1 MEIGLKFTRKDGTD
15 YLKVKKFKRKIKEEQ
30 KHKHLNVSSGLTSLC
45 RLMKHLTRSPP
56 IEWVIMF
63 ILFSP
68 AAVYIDSNFSA
79 RRFNVSWNLKE
90 QMNYLTRTRN
100 HHNVGIDNG
109 ENTFLVT
116 YASICDKMV
125 NIYSFG
131 QFIWRIYLI
140 KHYGIGIANI
150 IQSTKR
156 A

>member
-1 MEIGLKFTRKDGTD
+1 MQGRYRLPKS
-15 YLKVKKFKRKIKEEQ
+15 KKKIKRKIKEEQ

-109 ENTFLVT
+109 ENTFLVH
-116 YASICDKMV
+116 ICEHLRQNGKYILFWSVYMT
-125 NIYSFG
+125 NISNQTLWHRYCKYYT
-131 QFIWRIYLI
+131 I
-140 KHYGIGIANI
+140 H
-150 IQSTKR
+150 
-156 A
+156 

>member
-1 MEIGLKFTRKDGTD
+1 MEIGLKFTCKDGTD
-15 YLKVKKFKRKIKEEQ
+15 YLKVNKIKRKIKEEQ

-100 HHNVGIDNG
+100 HRNVGIDNG
-109 ENTFLVT
+109 ENTFLVH
-116 YASICDKMV
+116 ICEHLRQNGKYILFWSVYMM
-125 NIYSFG
+125 NISNQTLWHRYCKYYT
-131 QFIWRIYLI
+131 I
-140 KHYGIGIANI
+140 H
-150 IQSTKR
+150 
-156 A
+156 